1 MDKYI
6 IYININDKESIKQ
19 EFNSKELAMDFF
31 RKAKKGFGELNVRIE
46 RG

>member
-19 EFNSKELAMDFF
+19 EFDNEDLALEFF